1 MSISILTAEQAQA
14 RLPELIEL
22 LRDAVDT
29 GASVGYL
36 LPLDRHEASAYWQD
50 VIVGVAH
57 AKRILLIATNQ
68 QQQAV
73 GTVQLILESRP
84 NGNHRAEVSKLL
96 VHSQA
101 RRQGIGQ
108 ALMLAAEQVARD
120 QQRSLL
126 VLDTRVGDH
135 GATLY
140 RKLGF
145 AEAGVI
151 PNYVRNEQGVFEGT
165 VVMYKLLSSSHGKA
179 RTISLSC

>member
-1 MSISILTAEQAQA
+1 MAQ
-14 RLPELIEL
+14 
-22 LRDAVDT
+22 
-29 GASVGYL
+29 
-36 LPLDRHEASAYWQD
+36 
-50 VIVGVAH
+50 

-68 QQQAV
+68 QHQAI

-84 NGNHRAEVSKLL
+84 NGHHRAEVSKLL

-108 ALMLAAEQVARD
+108 ALMQAAEQIARE

-135 GATLY
+135 GEILY

-145 AEAGVI
+145 VVAGII
-151 PNYVRNEQGVFEGT
+151 PNYVRNEHGAFEGT
-165 VVMYKLLSSSHGKA
+165 VVMYKILS
-179 RTISLSC
+179 